1 MSLNVMFSLQ
11 GSVTASVTTIDF
23 DDVDSVLSAP
33 GDLTVL
39 DQEGETQPLTTYG
52 ISPLDQVI
60 IYIAFSRKI
69 YM

>member
-1 MSLNVMFSLQ
+1 MTCLFKVMFSLQ

-52 ISPLDQVI
+52 TFCRLYFKLS
-60 IYIAFSRKI
+60 
-69 YM
+69 